1 MNYVINGKYNNYYVS
16 VDKKEI
22 LTKHNCLIII
32 NLGKPKVT
40 ISLDG
45 VTKKEIDLLQ
55 PWLKSVINNV
65 IISRSNYY
73 SVNLEVN
80 IQYISTTFQVLNVEL
95 DNKIKKIRDPDNR
108 VQKNESFVIKL
119 FENLK
124 YIKVY
129 LENKK
134 NNTIEYINSG
144 EYILTNCVALI
155 PFNNNFTIDFKA
167 EIQFPGNEFYV
178 IIKDQD
184 DKLLNIDN
192 FVLFIT

>member
-1 MNYVINGKYNNYYVS
+1 MNYVINGKYNNYYVN

-32 NLGKPKVT
+32 NLEKPKTT

-45 VTKKEIDLLQ
+45 VTKKEVDLIQ
-55 PWLKSVINNV
+55 PWLKNVINNV
-65 IISRSNYY
+65 IISRTNYY
-73 SVNLEVN
+73 SVNLEIN
-80 IQYISTTFQVLNVEL
+80 IQYISTSFQVLNVEVNNIKKVIREP
-95 DNKIKKIRDPDNR
+95 DNK

-119 FENLK
+119 LDNLK

-134 NNTIEYINSG
+134 SNTIEYINSG
-144 EYILTNCVALI
+144 EYVLTNCVALI
-155 PFNNNFTIDFKA
+155 PFNNNFTIDFKT

-184 DKLLNIDN
+184 DKLLNIES